1 MRKQA
6 LALLEEQSQKEHIDL
21 YYADESGVSSE
32 GYVPYGWQFSDEPA
46 CIASA
51 KGQTLNCFAL
61 ISRENKISYATS
73 RQSITADFI
82 ASQLDELSW
91 SINKPTVV
99 VMDNA
104 KVHTA
109 AKVKLELEAW
119 QKRGLFIF
127 YLPPYSPH
135 LNIAERLW
143 KELKARWLRP
153 EDYRSTD
160 QLFYAVKLALAA
172 VGKELF
178 INFCNF
184 QL

>member
-1 MRKQA
+1 
-6 LALLEEQSQKEHIDL
+6 
-21 YYADESGVSSE
+21 
-32 GYVPYGWQFSDEPA
+32 
-46 CIASA
+46 
-51 KGQTLNCFAL
+51 
-61 ISRENKISYATS
+61 
-73 RQSITADFI
+73 
-82 ASQLDELSW
+82 
-91 SINKPTVV
+91 
-99 VMDNA
+99 MDNA

-109 AKVKLELEAW
+109 AKIKLELEAW

-153 EDYRSTD
+153 EDYRSND

-178 INFCNF
+178 INLSDL